1 MEYVVLGARSLI
13 ATVLVVA
20 TVGKVRDLAGL
31 AQSLLGWRLV
41 PPRLAGPV
49 ATAVVTVE
57 GALALALVVARGA
70 FLTAALVISSVFF
83 AVLATTVGLVLRRGT
98 DGASCACFGSR
109 PSRLGRRHVW
119 RNLLLAGAGLV
130 GAAGV
135 GTSAH
140 TVSPGGAVLALTVG
154 LVCAIAVVTL
164 DALVELV
171 TPPSPRT
178 LHSPST

>member
-1 MEYVVLGARSLI
+1 MEYVALGARSLI

-20 TVGKVRDLAGL
+20 TVAKVRDLAGL
-31 AQSLLGWRLV
+31 AQTLLGWRLL
-41 PPRLAGPV
+41 PPSLTGQV

-57 GALALALVVARGA
+57 GGLALALVVARGA

-83 AVLATTVGLVLRRGT
+83 TALATTIGFVLRRGT
-98 DGASCACFGSR
+98 IGASCACFGSR
-109 PSRLGRRHVW
+109 PSRLGRRHIW
-119 RNLLLAGAGLV
+119 RNLVLAGAGLV

-140 TVSPGGAVLALTVG
+140 TVSPGGAVIALTVG
-154 LVCAIAVVTL
+154 LVGAIVVVTL
-164 DALVELV
+164 DALVGIV
-171 TPPSPRT
+171 NPSPRA